1 MLYEYFTEATMTA
14 TTQSM
19 QLAIDE
25 CEEWIQDTLDST
37 KDCGFEYIK
46 DGNKEFLIFNTND
59 FFADAKALEKIRK
72 TTGMELVQ
80 MSTHNGYTQLW
91 FGRYMFQK
99 EIKFRKVQ
107 HTYIMVTS
115 FLPAYLDVCS
125 LQVLV

>member
-1 MLYEYFTEATMTA
+1 MVSVLKYKIGLKPINCMLYEYFTEDTMTS

-25 CEEWIQDTLDST
+25 CEEWIWDTLDST
-37 KDCGFEYIK
+37 KECGFEHIK

-91 FGRYMFQK
+91 FGRYMLQK
-99 EIKFRKVQ
+99 EIKFRKV
-107 HTYIMVTS
+107 
-115 FLPAYLDVCS
+115 
-125 LQVLV
+125 

>member
-1 MLYEYFTEATMTA
+1 MKNNRGTKTQIL
-14 TTQSM
+14 TTSNQSR
-19 QLAIDE
+19 QLPIDE
-25 CEEWIQDTLDST
+25 CEEWICDTLICS

-91 FGRYMFQK
+91 FGRYMLQK
-99 EIKFRKVQ
+99 DIKFRK
-107 HTYIMVTS
+107 I
-115 FLPAYLDVCS
+115 
-125 LQVLV
+125 

>member
-1 MLYEYFTEATMTA
+1 MNILEDTMTP

-25 CEEWIQDTLDST
+25 CEEWIWDTLDST
-37 KDCGFEYIK
+37 KECGFEHIK

-91 FGRYMFQK
+91 FGRYMLQK
-99 EIKFRKVQ
+99 EIKFRKV
-107 HTYIMVTS
+107 
-115 FLPAYLDVCS
+115 
-125 LQVLV
+125 